1 MSALSVVI
9 PVRKGGSPGITLSS
23 LAGQTFRDFE
33 AIVSWD
39 QKANANW
46 ARNRGAELAE
56 SPLIL
61 FSDDDIKWEPDAL
74 AVLIHALEGAP
85 AASFAYGGYE
95 NGERIQ
101 CDQPFC
107 RERLLRAN
115 YISTMSLVQREHF
128 PGFDET
134 VERLQDWDL
143 WLTMIDQGRVGVYC
157 GSLIF
162 RTDKGN
168 GITYGGSGPTWAE
181 ACAIV
186 KGKHGLA

>member
-1 MSALSVVI
+1 MNALSVVI
-9 PVRKGGSPGITLSS
+9 PVRENGSPEITLRS
-23 LAGQTFRDFE
+23 LAQQTFRGFDV
-33 AIVSWD
+33 IVSWD
-39 QKANANW
+39 QKGNANW
-46 ARNRGAELAE
+46 ARNHGAERAK

-61 FSDDDIKWEPDAL
+61 FSDDDIRWEPDAL

-95 NGERIQ
+95 NGERTQ
-101 CDQPFC
+101 CDRPFDAD
-107 RERLLRAN
+107 RLRRGN
-115 YISTMSLVQREHF
+115 YISTMSLIRREHF

-134 VERLQDWDL
+134 VERLQDWSL